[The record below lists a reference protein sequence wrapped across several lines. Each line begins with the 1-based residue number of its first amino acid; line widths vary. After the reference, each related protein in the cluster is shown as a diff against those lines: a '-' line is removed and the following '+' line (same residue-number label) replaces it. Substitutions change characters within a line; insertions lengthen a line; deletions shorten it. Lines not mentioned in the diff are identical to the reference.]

1 MTIFKKITRL
11 LAYGLSASVFVT
23 LMATPAGASTTHHF
37 QPRDNTAKDV
47 WVQPTHAGVSDDET
61 LHVWKSSGVGG
72 FKSLYQ
78 VPTLLSAIEPPVTNS
93 NQVISATLN
102 LFVKDT
108 EGGSH
113 NSHGPGFEGLSV
125 PIEVIAMA
133 NAWEENKL
141 IGGTPEAI
149 SFWNNT
155 VAAPDSPVAQ
165 YDVSGNDVN
174 GWISLDVTDHV
185 RSWTE
190 YALSN
195 GENGLPYNGFLIEA
209 PEEIRASDDGVLLT
223 AYHSSGATD
232 ASFRPYLQVTTVPVP
247 AAIWFLSSGLFGIMG
262 IAYRR

>member
-1 MTIFKKITRL
+1 MHLFKNITRL
-11 LAYGLSASVFVT
+11 LAYGFSVSVLAT

-37 QPRDNTAKDV
+37 QPGDATVEDV
-47 WVQPTHAGVSDDET
+47 WVQSTHAGVSDDET

-78 VPTLLSAIEPPVTNS
+78 VPTLISAIVPSVTNS
-93 NQVISATLN
+93 NQVTSATLN
-102 LFVKDT
+102 LYVKET

-125 PIEVIAMA
+125 PIEISTMA
-133 NAWEENKL
+133 NAWEESNI

-149 SFWNNT
+149 SFWNDS
-155 VAAPDSPVAQ
+155 VAVPGSPITH
-165 YDVSGNDVN
+165 YDVSGSDVN

-185 RSWTE
+185 RSWAE

-232 ASFRPYLQVTTVPVP
+232 ASVRPYLQVTTVPVP
-247 AAIWFLSSGLFGIMG
+247 AAIWFLSSGLLGIMG
-262 IAYRR
+262 IAHRP